1 MKLKTILIIMC
12 LSVSTIPLGLI
23 VGYQGFNASIFFW
36 IVIFI
41 VTFCFSLLISHL
53 ITRPIIALTKNL
65 DSISKGQLDVKLD
78 KSEIHEIN
86 NLTDSLNRIMTSL
99 KLAIHKVGV
108 KKGEIFEDFSKET
121 VEKKQQ
127 DILDS
132 INGWAWEI
140 DSKGVYTFCSKN
152 VFDYLG
158 YFPKEII
165 GKNIFD
171 FLLPEDAKKL
181 KHAFNETSKKKKS
194 INLENWSIQKNGN
207 KICLATNA
215 FAFFD
220 ESGKILGY
228 KGIFTDVTSEKLA
241 NEKIKDLN
249 KELSGL
255 KIEINKLSKG
265 CEKRNNRL
273 FQTVS
278 VNEEKL
284 DEKWAECKLDSVF
297 IFDINANIL
306 ECNENM
312 YKRLGYNKNE
322 MLSLNMADF
331 DVLETKK
338 ELYEK
343 IITAKKNGAYSF
355 KTMHKRKDGSTVLVF
370 ENLQYLKDMNAFKCI
385 VREDC
390 SLKKNSTVNFIIF
403 L

>member
-53 ITRPIIALTKNL
+53 ITRPIIGLTKNL

-86 NLTDSLNRIMTSL
+86 NLTDSLNRIMASL

-121 VEKKQQ
+121 VEKNQQ
-127 DILDS
+127 DIIDS
-132 INGWAWEI
+132 INGWAWETNP
-140 DSKGVYTFCSKN
+140 DGVYTFCSTN

-181 KHAFNETSKKKKS
+181 KHAFNEANKKKKS
-194 INLENWSIQKNGN
+194 IKNLENWCIQKNGN
-207 KICLATNA
+207 KICLETNA

-220 ESGKILGY
+220 ESGKIVGY
-228 KGIFTDVTSEKLA
+228 KGIFTDVTGKKLA
-241 NEKIKDLN
+241 NETIKDLN

-255 KIEINKLSKG
+255 KIEINKLSK
-265 CEKRNNRL
+265 EYDKRNNRSL
-273 FQTVS
+273 QSIS
-278 VNEEKL
+278 VNEEKSI
-284 DEKWAECKLDSVF
+284 EKWAEQKLDSVF

-306 ECNENM
+306 DCNENM

-331 DVLETKK
+331 DVLETKP

-370 ENLQYLKDMNAFKCI
+370 ENLQYLKDKNAFKCI

-390 SLKKNSTVNFIIF
+390 SLNRNIR
-403 L
+403 